1 MVQLKKKLSLL
12 FLVFILMTPSF
23 TFASEI
29 DSITD
34 RCEPLPDLT
43 VHLNIIVSDGLS
55 KVVNKANKKAKK
67 RYLRTSYPF
76 RKKSGKDYCNPDD
89 VYKYLRKMFAR
100 VLIGQLESYIN
111 KLPETIVRKTPFEKS
126 IYQDLRFSETPTLA
140 GMKKMGSVLRIGDYV
155 VGADKFGHF
164 FAEGWTCFQ
173 YAYLFKMKSVDAA
186 LNYSRFSE
194 SLYYGAS
201 TTGVY
206 SNADI
211 AVNFNGL
218 RFYNAITGDGEDPLG
233 SDKAPEPY
241 LKCVKKQWELV
252 RQFDWNEY
260 IDGAW
265 DEGLNPNLYRNE
277 IILGKVKTRMDESLA
292 DYPDDC
298 DCKLTE
304 SDQIESLRIKYGRYA
319 DVFINAGG
327 PGVRPERLK
336 AGNLLKALLTKPQ

>member
-1 MVQLKKKLSLL
+1 MIRYFKYFSRCFLIWALL
-12 FLVFILMTPSF
+12 LPSVV
-23 TFASEI
+23 FASEI

-43 VHLNIIVSDGLS
+43 VHLNIIVSDGLN

-76 RKKSGKDYCNPDD
+76 RMKLGRDYCNPDD

-126 IYQDLRFSETPTLA
+126 IYQDLRFIETPTLA
-140 GMKKMGSVLRIGDYV
+140 GMKKMGSIIRIGDYV

-173 YAYLFKMKSVDAA
+173 YAYLFNRKSIDAA
-186 LNYSRFSE
+186 LDYSQFSE
-194 SLYYGAS
+194 SFYYGAS

-218 RFYNAITGDGEDPLG
+218 RFYNAITGAGDDPLG
-233 SDKAPEPY
+233 PEQRPAPY
-241 LKCVKKQWELV
+241 LKCVKKKWQLF

-265 DEGLNPNLYRNE
+265 DEGVNPNLYRNE
-277 IILGKVKTRMDESLA
+277 IILEKVKARMDESLA

-298 DCKLTE
+298 DCKLTDE
-304 SDQIESLRIKYGRYA
+304 NQIEQLRVKYGRYA
-319 DVFINAGG
+319 DVFINSNG
-327 PGVRPERLK
+327 PGVRPEALK
-336 AGNLLKALLTKPQ
+336 AGTLLKALLTNPQ